1 MKGLGRT
8 LIINLVVIVVLAG
21 AAYIGYSYWYQGYTY
36 VTTSNAQVSAPIATL
51 SAPGTG
57 VLTNWNV
64 YLGEHVSKGQVLGAV
79 EVTSRSVSTAGSTGP
94 AAPATLTQI
103 PVKATSAGVVGQV
116 DTPNGSTVEVG
127 LPLASVVQTSQ
138 LYLIANVAETS
149 IASVHV
155 GQKATIVVSA
165 YPNQTFTG
173 YVAEIGPATAGSFSL
188 LPTQNTTTDF
198 TPVTQ
203 VIPVLIRLDSTFGD
217 VLRAGESATVQILI
231 H

>member
-1 MKGLGRT
+1 MKGAARIL
-8 LIINLVVIVVLAG
+8 LINVVVLVVLAG

-51 SAPGTG
+51 AAPATG
-57 VLTNWNV
+57 VLTSWNV
-64 YLGEHVSKGQVLGAV
+64 YLGEQVAKGQVLG
-79 EVTSRSVSTAGSTGP
+79 EVAMAAQPTADAGAAGS
-94 AAPATLTQI
+94 AAAQTLTQV
-103 PVKATSAGVVGQV
+103 PVKATSAGDVGQV
-116 DTPNGSTVEVG
+116 DVPNGSTVEAG
-127 LPLASVVQTSQ
+127 LPLLSVVQTSQ

-149 IASVHV
+149 ITSVKV
-155 GQKATIVVSA
+155 GQKATITVSA

-173 YVAEIGPATAGSFSL
+173 YVSEIGPATAGSFSL

-203 VIPVLIRLDSTFGD
+203 VIPVLVRLDSTFGD
-217 VLRAGESATVQILI
+217 VLRAGESATVQIAI

>member
-8 LIINLVVIVVLAG
+8 LMINLVVLVVLAG

-57 VLTNWNV
+57 VLTNWTV
-64 YLGEHVSKGQVLGAV
+64 YLGERVSKGQLLGDVA
-79 EVTSRSVSTAGSTGP
+79 VTSHATGTATSGSISVST
-94 AAPATLTQI
+94 LNQI
-103 PVKATSAGVVGQV
+103 PVKATSAGVIGQV
-116 DTPNGSTVEVG
+116 DIPNGSAVEVG
-127 LPLASVVQTSQ
+127 LPLASLVQTSQ

-149 IASVHV
+149 IASVHI
-155 GQKATIVVSA
+155 GQKATITVSA

-173 YVAEIGPATAGSFSL
+173 YVSEIGPATAGSFSL

-217 VLRAGESATVQILI
+217 VLRAGESATVQISI